1 MKRRSATPRK
11 LPVSGRSRQH
21 AEVAVAMDTR
31 GRHESSE
38 AVEQLERGEEQR
50 TTAAGSGLGVVVD
63 EALGVELA

>member
-1 MKRRSATPRK
+1 M
-11 LPVSGRSRQH
+11 RQH
-21 AEVAVAMDTR
+21 AEVAVAIDTR